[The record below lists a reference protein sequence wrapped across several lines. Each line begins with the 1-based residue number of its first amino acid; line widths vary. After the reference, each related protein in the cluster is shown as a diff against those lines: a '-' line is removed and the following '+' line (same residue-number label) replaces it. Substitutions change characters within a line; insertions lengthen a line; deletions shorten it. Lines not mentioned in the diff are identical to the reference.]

1 MQMTRYIVICCLGKT
16 IFVRN
21 GGLYP
26 DWQYR
31 LFKRKYGRWESKDVH
46 AMHRAGELKA
56 RFEYYP

>member
-1 MQMTRYIVICCLGKT
+1 MLPRKNHILGSWVK
-16 IFVRN
+16 N

-46 AMHRAGELKA
+46 ANVIVREN
-56 RFEYYP
+56 